1 MAIITNKQKEAL
13 AIARENDDRRNL
25 SYITLCNDDLLY
37 LVDYCYNRIGEDRL
51 KNICDRL
58 LLSALSITKHR
69 SL

>member
-1 MAIITNKQKEAL
+1 MMLTNQKKDEL
-13 AIARENDDRRNL
+13 AIARENDERRHL

-37 LVDYCYNRIGEDRL
+37 LVDHCYNRIGDERL
-51 KNICDRL
+51 KTVCDRL